1 MFIPC
6 PEAVATFPVAGLTL
20 TLSEPGQVLLDCHHG
35 DIFVLRATGLTSD
48 GIPTGE
54 APGAIRLALTL
65 SPPQT
70 ILARC
75 EEFAAHQQLNLS
87 ATQGAAETVEEQ
99 PVLTAGHIPGQNLF
113 IYSETASLSASAL
126 PLDRVEIRVTGNFKT
141 RKIPCREADLVIHLE
156 RAAAARL
163 VNFLAHLLRARL

>member
-35 DIFVLRATGLTSD
+35 DIFVLRATGLTIAD
-48 GIPTGE
+48 TPAGDE
-54 APGAIRLALTL
+54 PGLIRLVLTL
-65 SPPQT
+65 TPPET
-70 ILARC
+70 VLAGC
-75 EEFAAHQQLNLS
+75 EEFAAHQQLDLS
-87 ATQGAAETVEEQ
+87 TNRGAAGDLQEQ
-99 PVLTAGHIPGQNLF
+99 PVLTAGHIPGANLF
-113 IYSETASLSASAL
+113 IYAETASLKACLL
-126 PLDRVEIRVTGNFKT
+126 PPDQVEITVTGEFKT

-163 VNFLAHLLRARL
+163 LNFLAHLLRARL